1 MQHKMELP
9 MKKSSSSSDHC
20 QNDAVVQ
27 DPYRFAYIIHF
38 FLGAGNLL
46 PWNALITAV
55 DYFSYLY
62 PKKHTEKVFSV
73 AYMTSSV
80 LVLFVMMS
88 WPRAWSK
95 ISLRLRMNLGF
106 SLFVFSLMVP
116 PVIDWASAAGC
127 CSRGGDGGGGSRPSG
142 AYGLTV
148 TAVII
153 CGIADGL
160 VGGSLVGSAGK
171 LPKQYMQAVFAGTAS
186 SGIIISILRIITKA
200 SLPQTPKGLQTSAH
214 LYFIAATIFLLCCII
229 FCNLQFKLPVMQQ
242 YYLHHGIPDIV
253 IVGNSLCSSAP
264 RFWAIAAKIRCHTF
278 GIFIIYVVTLSIFP
292 GFIAEDLVSE
302 LFKDWYPILL
312 ISVYN
317 IADLMGKCLTA
328 FYIVKSI
335 KTATW
340 ACISRF
346 LFYPLFI
353 VCLHGPKWLKSEGPI
368 VVLTFVLGL
377 TNGFLTSCLMIV
389 APKSVVQPS
398 ESELSAIVMI
408 VFLGFGLVGGSVLGW
423 VWLI

>member
-1 MQHKMELP
+1 MKLMKMELP
-9 MKKSSSSSDHC
+9 VKKPSSESDHHHHHGG
-20 QNDAVVQ
+20 AVQ
-27 DPYRFAYIIHF
+27 DPFRFAYIIHF

-55 DYFSYLY
+55 DYFAYLY
-62 PKKHTEKVFSV
+62 PTKHIEKVFSV
-73 AYMTSSV
+73 AYMASSV
-80 LVLFVMMS
+80 LVLVLMMS
-88 WPRAWSK
+88 WPRVWSRM
-95 ISLRLRMNLGF
+95 SLRLRMNLGF
-106 SLFVFSLMVP
+106 SLFVLSLMVP
-116 PVIDWASAAGC
+116 PVIDWASAAATA
-127 CSRGGDGGGGSRPSG
+127 GGSRPSG

-148 TAVII
+148 AAVVI
-153 CGIADGL
+153 CGLADGL

-214 LYFIAATIFLLCCII
+214 LYFIVATIFLFFCII
-229 FCNLQFKLPVMQQ
+229 FCNLLFKLPVMQQ
-242 YYLHHGIPDIV
+242 YYHHHSLLPEAAA
-253 IVGNSLCSSAP
+253 GNNGENSSYSLAP
-264 RFWAIAAKIRCHTF
+264 KFWAVAGKIRGHAF

-328 FYIVKSI
+328 FYVVKSI
-335 KTATW
+335 KTAAW
-340 ACISRF
+340 ASISRL

-353 VCLHGPKWLKSEGPI
+353 VCLHGPRWLRSEGPI

-377 TNGFLTSCLMIV
+377 TNGFLTSGLMIV
-389 APKSVVQPS
+389 APKHVQPS

-423 VWLI
+423 IWLI